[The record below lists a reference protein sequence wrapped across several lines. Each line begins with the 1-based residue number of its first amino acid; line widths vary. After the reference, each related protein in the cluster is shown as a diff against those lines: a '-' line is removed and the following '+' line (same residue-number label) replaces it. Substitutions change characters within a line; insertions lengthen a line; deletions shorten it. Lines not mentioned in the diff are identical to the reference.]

1 MTGSE
6 PHRSQGSVASIDQT
20 RTRAAEAVSTTEL
33 SQIFALM
40 ISALRNSNR
49 NLSEL
54 CFENGDW
61 IMREPGNSEQVR
73 ETLGHTQELRGVTTV
88 PLAGAGQI
96 IQDQSPASV
105 TNMQQ
110 LLMSEEGPRTGDW
123 LDTPGSGS
131 EPGAGVTSSPTARVT
146 TSPSSLSSL
155 SSSSGD
161 HQDNVNPTPPR
172 NKLFVFDPHRRLYT
186 VLQESNADLLR
197 ELSDV
202 TDIQEEP
209 NLTWDLD
216 LTI

>member
-105 TNMQQ
+105 TNMQPAVSHVGGGTKNWRLAGHTGLRLRAGGRGH
-110 LLMSEEGPRTGDW
+110 LLSHGPC
-123 LDTPGSGS
+123 
-131 EPGAGVTSSPTARVT
+131 
-146 TSPSSLSSL
+146 
-155 SSSSGD
+155 
-161 HQDNVNPTPPR
+161 HN
-172 NKLFVFDPHRRLYT
+172 
-186 VLQESNADLLR
+186 
-197 ELSDV
+197 
-202 TDIQEEP
+202 IIIII
-209 NLTWDLD
+209 
-216 LTI
+216 TIVIVR

>member
-20 RTRAAEAVSTTEL
+20 RTRAAELVSTTEL

-88 PLAGAGQI
+88 PLSGAGQI

-110 LLMSEEGPRTGDW
+110 FLMSEEGPRTGDW

-146 TSPSSLSSL
+146 TSSLSSL
-155 SSSSGD
+155 SSSS
-161 HQDNVNPTPPR
+161 PP
-172 NKLFVFDPHRRLYT
+172 
-186 VLQESNADLLR
+186 LLR
-197 ELSDV
+197 ETSCLCF
-202 TDIQEEP
+202 T
-209 NLTWDLD
+209 LTGDFTQYSKSQM
-216 LTI
+216 LTF

>member
-73 ETLGHTQELRGVTTV
+73 ETLGHTQELQGVTTV
-88 PLAGAGQI
+88 PYWQV
-96 IQDQSPASV
+96 PV
-105 TNMQQ
+105 
-110 LLMSEEGPRTGDW
+110 R
-123 LDTPGSGS
+123 
-131 EPGAGVTSSPTARVT
+131 
-146 TSPSSLSSL
+146 
-155 SSSSGD
+155 
-161 HQDNVNPTPPR
+161 
-172 NKLFVFDPHRRLYT
+172 
-186 VLQESNADLLR
+186 
-197 ELSDV
+197 
-202 TDIQEEP
+202 
-209 NLTWDLD
+209 
-216 LTI
+216 

>member
-110 LLMSEEGPRTGDW
+110 LLMSEEGQRTGDW

-131 EPGAGVTSSPTARVT
+131 EPLPRPVSQHHHHCHCQVIIRTK
-146 TSPSSLSSL
+146 SPS
-155 SSSSGD
+155 
-161 HQDNVNPTPPR
+161 
-172 NKLFVFDPHRRLYT
+172 
-186 VLQESNADLLR
+186 LLR
-197 ELSDV
+197 ETSPLC
-202 TDIQEEP
+202 
-209 NLTWDLD
+209 LT
-216 LTI
+216 LTRDFTQSSKSQMLTF